1 MRIVCL
7 TEETV
12 ETLYALGAA
21 DWIVG
26 ISGFVQRPAEA
37 RRTKPRV
44 STFVDANFDEIEAL
58 RPDVVLTWSD
68 VQADITAGLVRRG
81 IEVVCFNH
89 RSVAGILEMICR
101 LGGYV
106 GLPDRAER
114 YASELAARVEAA
126 AERGARRQV
135 RPRVY
140 FEEWDDPLITGI
152 RWVSEII
159 AICGGQDVFEERST
173 FPAARDRVVA
183 DPLEP
188 VRRDPDILV
197 ASWCGK
203 MFKPA
208 AVRTRPGWESFRP
221 ALSGQ
226 LHEIESSRILQPG
239 PAALT
244 DGIDA
249 MMAIF
254 DRWEPPA

>member
-7 TEETV
+7 TDETV
-12 ETLYALGAA
+12 ETLYALGAS
-21 DWIVG
+21 DLIVG
-26 ISGFVQRPAEA
+26 ISGFTNRPPEA
-37 RRTKPRV
+37 RKTKPRV
-44 STFVDANFDEIEAL
+44 STFSDANYDEIEAL
-58 RPDVVLTWSD
+58 RPDVVLAWSD
-68 VQADITAGLVRRG
+68 VQANITADLVRRG
-81 IEVVCFNH
+81 IDVVCFNQ
-89 RSVAGILEMICR
+89 RSVAGILEMIRR

-106 GLPDRAER
+106 GLRDRAER
-114 YASELAARVEAA
+114 YADELAARVDAA
-126 AERGARRQV
+126 AERGARRTV

-140 FEEWDDPLITGI
+140 FEEWDDPLVTGI

-159 AICGGQDVFEERST
+159 AICGGQDVFEERSR
-173 FPAARDRVVA
+173 FPASRDRIID

-203 MFKPA
+203 LFKPG
-208 AVRTRPGWESFRP
+208 AVRARPGWEQFRP
-221 ALSGQ
+221 AQTGE
-226 LHEIESSRILQPG
+226 LHEIESSVILQPG

-254 DRWEPPA
+254 DAWER